1 MYKICIIGSSD
12 IIEKHLLAAKANAF
26 KLYSITS
33 LKKKSKNCIK
43 IKKKFS
49 IQKYYTNWKK
59 CIDESSKQKNICFLV
74 APRIQDNIKVLNYIS
89 KFNKP
94 ILVEKPIS
102 ITSKNFRYIK
112 SKNNIFVGYN
122 RIFYKNI
129 KYLKRYSKRNSLIS
143 VTCAEKNKKT
153 FMTNSCHIISILLF
167 LYGKLNL
174 IKLIK
179 NKNSIIGIFRC
190 KNNSILN
197 LNIIFNV
204 NCKFSIQIKS
214 QSQNIEL
221 SPIEKLTEYGDIK
234 IVKTKIGKLYSLKI
248 KQIIDET
255 NKLYKP
261 GFFEQYRIF
270 KKFCK
275 NPKLKFVN
283 TIGFSEKIIRLSEK
297 LLSK

>member
-1 MYKICIIGSSD
+1 MC
-12 IIEKHLLAAKANAF
+12 
-26 KLYSITS
+26 
-33 LKKKSKNCIK
+33 
-43 IKKKFS
+43 
-49 IQKYYTNWKK
+49 
-59 CIDESSKQKNICFLV
+59 
-74 APRIQDNIKVLNYIS
+74 R
-89 KFNKP
+89 
-94 ILVEKPIS
+94 
-102 ITSKNFRYIK
+102 
-112 SKNNIFVGYN
+112 
-122 RIFYKNI
+122 
-129 KYLKRYSKRNSLIS
+129 
-143 VTCAEKNKKT
+143 KNKKT

-221 SPIEKLTEYGDIK
+221 SPIEKLIEYGDIK
-234 IVKTKIGKLYSLKI
+234 IIKTKIGKLYSLKI
-248 KQIIDET
+248 K
-255 NKLYKP
+255 NKQLMKLINFIKP
-261 GFFEQYRIF
+261 GFFEQYKIF

-297 LLSK
+297 LISK